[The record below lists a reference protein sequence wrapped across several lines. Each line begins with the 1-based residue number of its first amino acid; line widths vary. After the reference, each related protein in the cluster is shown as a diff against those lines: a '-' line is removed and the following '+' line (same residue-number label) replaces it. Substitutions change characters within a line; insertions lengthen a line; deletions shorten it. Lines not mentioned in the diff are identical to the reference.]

1 VESFKASVY
10 AFRRSGPAKLHGRP
24 LPGIGVRPPSPQV
37 HLENVFGEIGGPQKG
52 FKIQVVDDSTVHE
65 TATTRSNIGLST
77 KHAGGAQ
84 TDPGAKQIWVHQSV
98 VDANGVVRKWG
109 ATLDLKQV
117 VAHELGH
124 GINGE
129 GTCAM
134 ASRTGADLPGLN
146 AAQRTGLLDD
156 AVHISRASPQASERV
171 SLEAL
176 GLPKDYK
183 PPTR

>member
-1 VESFKASVY
+1 MK
-10 AFRRSGPAKLHGRP
+10 
-24 LPGIGVRPPSPQV
+24 
-37 HLENVFGEIGGPQKG
+37 
-52 FKIQVVDDSTVHE
+52 

-124 GINGE
+124 GINRE

-134 ASRTGADLPGLN
+134 ASRTGADLPGLS